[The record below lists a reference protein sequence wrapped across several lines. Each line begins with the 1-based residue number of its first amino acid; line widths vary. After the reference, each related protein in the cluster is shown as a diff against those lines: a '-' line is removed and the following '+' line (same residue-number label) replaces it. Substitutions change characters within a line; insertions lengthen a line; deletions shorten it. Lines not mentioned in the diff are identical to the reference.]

1 MSEKAGALEGRLA
14 VITGASRGIGRAMA
28 LRLAREGAHI
38 IAVARTQ
45 GALEALDDEIRAATG
60 EQATLVPL
68 DVTDYEGIDRLG
80 GAIYER
86 WGKLDIFF
94 GCAGVLG
101 PMSPL
106 AHIEPKY
113 WEKTYAVN
121 VTANW
126 RFIRS
131 FDPLLRQSDAGRAVF
146 VTSRAAHKCRA
157 FWGPYATTKAA
168 VECMA
173 RIYAEEVASTNLRV
187 HILNPGPIRTRMR
200 AAAFPGEDPE
210 TLPTPEELAEAAWPI
225 FTPRVDANGAIFDFI
240 EGELVKREPDTGC

>member
-1 MSEKAGALEGRLA
+1 MTKGSGALEGRLA
-14 VITGASRGIGRAMA
+14 VITGATRGIGRAMA
-28 LRLAREGAHI
+28 VRLAREGAHI
-38 IAVARTQ
+38 IAVGRTQ
-45 GALEALDDEIRAATG
+45 GALESLDDEIRAAGG
-60 EQATLVPL
+60 ESATLVPL

-80 GAIYER
+80 GAIFER

-106 AHIEPKY
+106 AHVEPKY
-113 WEKTYAVN
+113 WERTHAIN

-131 FDPLLRQSDAGRAVF
+131 LDPLLRQSDAARVSF
-146 VTSRAAHKCRA
+146 VTSGAAHKCRA
-157 FWGPYATTKAA
+157 YWGPYATTKAA
-168 VECMA
+168 LECLA
-173 RIYAEEVASTNLRV
+173 RVYAEECASTNIRV

-210 TLPTPEELAEAAWPI
+210 TLPTPEELAEAAWKI
-225 FTPRVDANGAIFDFI
+225 FSPEMDANGAIFDFVD
-240 EGELVKREPDTGC
+240 GKLVRRG